1 MPQKFSPEARAKAIA
16 ILDGWTTVPGRD
28 AIEKTYTFRNFS
40 EAWGFMSR
48 VALEAEKLNHHPEWT
63 NVWSKVHVVLS
74 THDVGGLSELDV
86 RLAAAIEAV
95 GRR

>member
-1 MPQKFSPEARAKAIA
+1 MAQKFSPEAAKKALS
-16 ILDGWTTVPGRD
+16 ILDGWTAVPGRE
-28 AIEKTYTFRNFS
+28 AIEKTFTFRNFS

-48 VALEAEKLNHHPEWT
+48 VALEAEKLNHHPEWS

-86 RLAAAIEAV
+86 RLAAAIDAV
-95 GRR
+95 ARR